1 MSHELLR
8 DSRLYSLLLHI
19 DRALA
24 AEVRAGG
31 CGECGGRLDVSD
43 YPRKPRGGP
52 PPELAAEYSWR
63 LSFCCDVEGC
73 RTRATPESVRYLGRR
88 VYLGAAIVL
97 VSAMLHGVTE
107 KRVAELRESVHPSLG
122 KDTLLR
128 WRVWWHET
136 LPKTPF
142 WIAARARFDQPV
154 DESDL
159 PASLL
164 ARLDGTDRERLVA
177 ALKFVSPLSAR
188 PRSARAG

>member
-1 MSHELLR
+1 MSHEPLR
-8 DSRLYSLLLHI
+8 DSRFFALLLYI
-19 DRALA
+19 DREEADH
-24 AEVRAGG
+24 VRAGR
-31 CGECGGRLDVSD
+31 CLECGGRLDTSD

-52 PPELAAEYSWR
+52 PPELKAEYSKR
-63 LSFCCDVEGC
+63 FSLCCDVEGC
-73 RTRATPESVRYLGRR
+73 RTRATPRSVRFLGRR

-128 WRVWWHET
+128 WRAWWRT
-136 LPKTPF
+136 ALPETPF
-142 WIAARARFDQPV
+142 WKASRARFDRPI

-164 ARLDGTDRERLVA
+164 ARFDGDERDRIVA
-177 ALKFVSPLSAR
+177 LLKFLSPLTAR

>member
-8 DSRLYSLLLHI
+8 DSRLFALLLHV
-19 DRALA
+19 DLEYA
-24 AEVRAGG
+24 AQVRAGR
-31 CGECGGRLDVSD
+31 CLLCGGRLDTSD

-52 PPELAAEYSWR
+52 PPGLAAEYSKR

-73 RTRATPESVRYLGRR
+73 RTRATPISVRFLGRR

-107 KRVAELRESVHPSLG
+107 KRVAELRERVHPSLG

-128 WRVWWHET
+128 WRAWWRET
-136 LPKTPF
+136 LPEMSF
-142 WIAARARFDQPV
+142 WKAARARFDRPV
-154 DESDL
+154 DEADL

-164 ARLDGTDRERLVA
+164 ARFDGGDRDRLVA
-177 ALKFVSPLSAR
+177 ALKFLSPLTAR